1 MANTENTNQDDGLQT
16 VESAF
21 GKAEQYIE
29 KNRNTLG
36 IIIIAVVAVV
46 VAVLVYNKFI
56 KIPKENK
63 AAAEMYQAEN
73 NFERDSFK
81 LALNGDANYPGFLGI
96 MKDYSGTKAANLAHY
111 YAGVCY
117 LNLGEYDNAIA
128 QLKDFSTDDIS
139 LLPISTGLIGDAY
152 MEKNDVEKAIAQ
164 YKKAAKEGQQN
175 NFVAPIYLMKLG
187 RAYEK
192 QQKWQQAIDT
202 YNEIKKNYPN
212 SNEGRSI
219 EKYITAA
226 NLKLAK

>member
-46 VAVLVYNKFI
+46 VAFLVYNKFI